1 VTALI
6 GQIES
11 ITTMTTVTIP
21 APLPSVA
28 RLRKEA
34 AAAIERLIAFLDAT
48 EPDTDLEPSL
58 GWTASS
64 NHWLETPE
72 DLIGNANAGD
82 DREDEDERE
91 PPVDDEPSLGWTSN
105 TNQTAAAWHANNL
118 GMTDMEQ
125 GVGPVRKARPASKTG
140 NRVLVGWRAEALR

>member
-1 VTALI
+1 
-6 GQIES
+6 
-11 ITTMTTVTIP
+11 MTTVTIP

-28 RLRKEA
+28 SLRKEA

-58 GWTASS
+58 GWTTSS

-72 DLIGNANAGD
+72 DLIGNANGGD

-91 PPVDDEPSLGWTSN
+91 PPVDDEPSLGWTST
-105 TNQTAAAWHANNL
+105 TNQMATDWAANHTL
-118 GMTDMEQ
+118 GATDLEE
-125 GVGPVRKARPASKTG
+125 GVGAVHKKRPPSRTG
-140 NRVLVGWRAEALR
+140 DRVMYCAQVLR